1 MKINIDITGSDAVAT
16 TTHMSGSG
24 SQGLTAGAHGGAAMG
39 STDDYGQ
46 APAHVLAEAAATGA
60 INAGPAPAM
69 GTAPGAAPVA
79 ISVGGHQGTP
89 AAAASSAGP
98 APERV
103 FGTHSH

>member
-1 MKINIDITGSDAVAT
+1 MRINIDITGSDAVT
-16 TTHMSGSG
+16 TTHTSGSG
-24 SQGLTAGAHGGAAMG
+24 SQGITAGAHGGAAMG
-39 STDDYGQ
+39 STDDHAQ

-69 GTAPGAAPVA
+69 GTVPSAAPIA
-79 ISVGGHQGTP
+79 ISVGGHHGTP
-89 AAAASSAGP
+89 VAAASSGGA